1 MTDRD
6 AIIEFLQRNR
16 ISTTEVADALG
27 KSGVLPD
34 VRPLTSDAYRVG
46 TVRTVFC
53 AHDSNYA
60 VHEQIRAVETD
71 EVVVVF
77 THACH
82 ERAVL
87 GDLMSKYVLLYQG
100 AAALVVD
107 GFVRDGARLRRER
120 YPIWARGVTP
130 LGCFNTPADAF
141 PPAEECA
148 RRLEFDG
155 GIAVCDDGG
164 VVVIP
169 PNRIDADMLAR
180 LHQIE
185 DQEDVWYYCLDTLKW
200 DTKKIVCDRAYL
212 SETSMLPDVL
222 VRKLQGI
229 TVRLDARRG
238 NILPGSLPASTN
250 AGGRKRTA

>member
-1 MTDRD
+1 VK
-6 AIIEFLQRNR
+6 A
-16 ISTTEVADALG
+16 
-27 KSGVLPD
+27 
-34 VRPLTSDAYRVG
+34 
-46 TVRTVFC
+46 VFC

-60 VHEQIRAVETD
+60 LHEQIRGVERD
-71 EVVVVF
+71 EVVIVF
-77 THACH
+77 THECH

-87 GDLMSKYVLLYQG
+87 GDLMSKYILLYQG

-107 GFVRDGARLRRER
+107 GFVRDGARLRREH

-141 PPAEECA
+141 PLDKETA
-148 RRLEFDG
+148 RRSEFDRG
-155 GIAVCDDGG
+155 VAVCDDGG

-169 PNRIDADMLAR
+169 PNRINADMLSR

-212 SETSMLPDVL
+212 SETSVLPEVL
-222 VRKLQGI
+222 TKKLQGI
-229 TVRLDARRG
+229 KTRLDTKA
-238 NILPGSLPASTN
+238 
-250 AGGRKRTA
+250 

>member
-6 AIIEFLQRNR
+6 AIIDFLQRNR

-34 VRPLTSDAYRVG
+34 VRPLTSDIYRVG
-46 TVRTVFC
+46 TVRAVFC
-53 AHDSNYA
+53 AHQSNHA
-60 VHEQIRAVETD
+60 VHEQFRAIEKD

-77 THACH
+77 AH
-82 ERAVL
+82 ECQDRAIF
-87 GDLMSKYVLLYQG
+87 GDLVSKYALLYQG

-130 LGCFNTPADAF
+130 LGCFNTPTDTF
-141 PPAEECA
+141 PPDKEAA
-148 RRLEFDG
+148 RRSEFDRG
-155 GIAVCDDGG
+155 VAVCDDGG

-169 PNRIDADMLAR
+169 PHRINADMLAR

-212 SETSMLPDVL
+212 SETNLLPDVL
-222 VRKLQGI
+222 MKKIQGI
-229 TVRLDARRG
+229 RGHLDAKE
-238 NILPGSLPASTN
+238 LPK
-250 AGGRKRTA
+250 AG